1 MPVRANFTMMYSDR
15 EYKLLGDLYKDKFAI
30 GEYVEWRKIVR
41 DRDYEANVSLHQG
54 LITNLRSVDTG
65 GRLVWYA
72 DVMENGGKTDLILL
86 SKIRK
91 IETN

>member
-1 MPVRANFTMMYSDR
+1 MMYNDR
-15 EYKLLGDLYKDKFAI
+15 EYKLLGDLYKNKFAI

-41 DRDYEANVSLHQG
+41 DSDYEERVSLHQG

-72 DVMENGGKTDLILL
+72 VVMENGGTIDLVLL